1 VTSAQLRAWRAFK
14 LAKSRTYH
22 SLAEE
27 CGALSLFLATAAA
40 ASQQQEEAA
49 KKSSSRSAQLVPG
62 SMPTVDELR
71 AYGAYKR
78 LHGLN
83 FDGDPKAEAKA
94 LHMWF
99 KTLWGGSSGSSNRSS
114 STTSTSSLG
123 TSSGM
128 EGAPPRRMKPQLAD
142 TGSSSWSDESNL
154 PPLVGNAPN
163 SPVRATVSIQILQ
176 MPFVSRLFFFLLIS
190 LLISFPYAYFFG
202 HSPLTM
208 RLNSRW
214 VECASSLVLAL
225 ELFFSLYTLSLLCCQ
240 PLYVFCLQT
249 KQHLL
254 SLRLLFF
261 YSRRPV
267 GGSTASSS

>member
-1 VTSAQLRAWRAFK
+1 
-14 LAKSRTYH
+14 
-22 SLAEE
+22 
-27 CGALSLFLATAAA
+27 
-40 ASQQQEEAA
+40 
-49 KKSSSRSAQLVPG
+49 
-62 SMPTVDELR
+62 MPTVDELR

-163 SPVRATVSIQILQ
+163 SPVRATVSIQILL
-176 MPFVSRLFFFLLIS
+176 MPFVSRLFLF
-190 LLISFPYAYFFG
+190 
-202 HSPLTM
+202 
-208 RLNSRW
+208 
-214 VECASSLVLAL
+214 SSY
-225 ELFFSLYTLSLLCCQ
+225 FSLDFF
-240 PLYVFCLQT
+240 PL
-249 KQHLL
+249 
-254 SLRLLFF
+254 RIFF
-261 YSRRPV
+261 WALTPYYAAQFEM
-267 GGSTASSS
+267 G